1 MKEKV
6 LITGASGFLGY
17 HLILSALENNLEV
30 FAAVRSNSNVKHL
43 EHLPLNFITLDYKN
57 TASLKQAFNEHRFQ
71 HVIHAAGIT
80 KANSLSDYDLVNAD
94 FTNNLALAAET
105 LKNDFQRFVL
115 ISSLAAIGPEKGIE
129 NIITEDKIPA
139 PVTAYGKSK
148 LKAENCLK
156 KIEISS
162 TILRPTAIYGPRERD
177 LFLISNY
184 LNKGFEPYIGK
195 APQKLSFVYAK
206 DVADVA
212 VNALRL
218 NNANGAYNITDG
230 FDYNK
235 YDFADIIKNYL
246 GKKTLKIYLPVSLVK
261 LILFAVEKISIPLN
275 KIPAVNNEKLNELMA
290 ENWSCDIKKAT
301 TELNFQPKYN
311 LKDGLIE
318 TLKWYKEN
326 NWL

>member
-1 MKEKV
+1 M
-6 LITGASGFLGY
+6 
-17 HLILSALENNLEV
+17 
-30 FAAVRSNSNVKHL
+30 
-43 EHLPLNFITLDYKN
+43 
-57 TASLKQAFNEHRFQ
+57 
-71 HVIHAAGIT
+71 
-80 KANSLSDYDLVNAD
+80 
-94 FTNNLALAAET
+94 
-105 LKNDFQRFVL
+105 
-115 ISSLAAIGPEKGIE
+115 
-129 NIITEDKIPA
+129 
-139 PVTAYGKSK
+139 
-148 LKAENCLK
+148 
-156 KIEISS
+156 
-162 TILRPTAIYGPRERD
+162 
-177 LFLISNY
+177 
-184 LNKGFEPYIGK
+184 
-195 APQKLSFVYAK
+195 
-206 DVADVA
+206 ADVA